1 MNKGRGRG
9 FWLGGTV
16 CFMTFGYDIGW
27 LGEGRTVRGCVAV
40 WSDSGSGRRT
50 VLTRHESCWGAW
62 SRRARSGGPGRG
74 GKQTRMMGRREDW
87 RRVGCIAARGSSG
100 SASVCGVQRPKAQ
113 AIWILGP
120 AKNGSPTT
128 LKFLL
133 AKAIANENIYPGIS
147 LNSFHLLERH
157 STRCSH

>member
-1 MNKGRGRG
+1 M
-9 FWLGGTV
+9 GGTV
-16 CFMTFGYDIGW
+16 CFMTCGYDIGW

-40 WSDSGSGRRT
+40 WSVPGWGRRT
-50 VLTRHESCWGAW
+50 GLTRQASCGRRGGAGRW
-62 SRRARSGGPGRG
+62 RGGPGGG
-74 GKQTRMMGRREDW
+74 GKQTRVMGRGEDW

-120 AKNGSPTT
+120 AKDGSPTT

-157 STRCSH
+157 STRCTH